1 MKKTLTL
8 TTGTFFIHS
17 NYIVAEINEGA
28 TITIESNQ
36 ILENMARTYFPSK
49 KFVYITHR
57 INSYAVD
64 PITYT
69 RTSQI
74 ENLAGFAVV
83 SKNIVALSNAEIE
96 KIFLKKP
103 FGSFN
108 NLSEAIDWAQTILQS
123 KE

>member
-8 TTGTFFIHS
+8 SLGTFYIYS
-17 NYIVAEINEGA
+17 NYLVAEINRGE
-28 TITIESNQ
+28 TVTIESNEL
-36 ILENMARTYFPSK
+36 LEDIAQKYFGSK

-64 PITYT
+64 PLTYT

-74 ENLAGFAVV
+74 KNLAGFAVV
-83 SKNIVALSNAEIE
+83 SKNYVALSNAEIE

-103 FGSFN
+103 VGLFS
-108 NLSEAIDWAQTILQS
+108 NLDEAIDWAQSIL
-123 KE
+123 KP

>member
-8 TTGTFFIHS
+8 SIGTFYIYT
-17 NYIVAEINEGA
+17 NYLVAVINEGA
-28 TITIESNQ
+28 TITIESNK
-36 ILENMARTYFPSK
+36 ILEDIARTYFATK

-64 PITYT
+64 PVTYT

-74 ENLAGFAVV
+74 KNLAGFAVV
-83 SKNIVALSNAEIE
+83 SKNNVALSNAEIE

-103 FGSFN
+103 FGLFN
-108 NLSEAIDWAQTILQS
+108 NLDKAIDWAQSVLKS
-123 KE
+123 EE